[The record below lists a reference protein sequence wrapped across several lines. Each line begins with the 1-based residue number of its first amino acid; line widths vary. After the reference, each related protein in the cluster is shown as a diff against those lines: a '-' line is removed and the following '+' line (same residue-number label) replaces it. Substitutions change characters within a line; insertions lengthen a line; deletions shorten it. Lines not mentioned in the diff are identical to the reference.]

1 MQVERLV
8 LGELGTNVYLLV
20 FDKEIFVIDPADEVE
35 AIKAAAARYGK
46 PISYVLLTHGHFDH
60 SNAAAQLQRD
70 GAKVL
75 MSKTDY
81 EMIENGFDLA
91 KYCNVQ
97 FNSFVPDMFI
107 EEGELTLSEQSVRVL
122 ATPGHTAG
130 SLTYIIE
137 DNIFC
142 GDTLFYLS
150 VGRSDLPTG
159 DKRQLTQSI
168 KKLYTL
174 PKNYPVYPGHGGQTD
189 LDFERKNNPYV
200 KA

>member
-20 FDKEIFVIDPADEVE
+20 FDKEIFVIDPADEAE
-35 AIKAAAARYGK
+35 TIKGVAARYGK
-46 PISYVLLTHGHFDH
+46 RISYVLLTHGHFDH
-60 SNAAAQLQRD
+60 CNAAAHLQSD

-91 KYCNVQ
+91 KFCNEH
-97 FNSFVPDMFI
+97 FNSFKPDMFI
-107 EEGELTLSEQSVRVL
+107 EEGEITLNGQSVYVL

-130 SLTYIIE
+130 SLTYIMQ

-159 DKRQLTQSI
+159 NKRQLTESI
-168 KKLYTL
+168 KKLYDL
-174 PKNYPVYPGHGGQTD
+174 SGNYNVYPGHGGLTD
-189 LDFERKNNPYV
+189 LEFERKNNPYV